1 MASPQ
6 IEDGYIK
13 IANELMQALARIR
26 IPGEARQIVDTI
38 FRKTYGFNKKEDRI
52 SLSQF
57 CLGTGMKKPACS
69 RAIKTAS
76 RMNIIIKKDNDG
88 IHFYSINKDFETWK
102 PLSKKITHFIEKD
115 NGGREKAFKNDSLS
129 NYEALSKKITGGES
143 LSKKITPIIE
153 KDNIQKTLLQKTKEN
168 IPQKKKSTRT
178 KDVFSAESV
187 AYKLSQKFFNLILK
201 NNPYSR
207 LHARS
212 NGDKETILQRWAVDI
227 DLLIQKD
234 GQHPS
239 IVEEVITFTANDHF
253 WGPNVQSGS
262 KLRMKWDTLVAQMK
276 KKGVS
281 SSNASKLAE
290 ESSKS
295 YDAAG
300 RKLNYV

>member
-6 IEDGYIK
+6 VENGYTR
-13 IANELMQALARIR
+13 IANELMEALARIR

-38 FRKTYGFNKKEDRI
+38 FRKTYGFNKKEDMI

-57 CLGTGMKKPACS
+57 CLTTGMKKSACS
-69 RAIKTAS
+69 RAIKTVS
-76 RMNIIIKKDNDG
+76 TMNIIIKKDNGG

-102 PLSKKITHFIEKD
+102 PLSKKITHIIEKD
-115 NGGREKAFKNDSLS
+115 NGGKEKAFKNNNLL
-129 NYEALSKKITGGES
+129 NQEALSKKIKGGKS
-143 LSKKITPIIE
+143 LSKKIMSVIE
-153 KDNIQKTLLQKTKEN
+153 KDNIQKTILQKTKEN
-168 IPQKKKSTRT
+168 IPQKKKSTRP
-178 KDVFSAESV
+178 KDGFSAESV
-187 AYKLSQKFFNLILK
+187 AYKLSQKLFNLILI

-207 LHARS
+207 LHACG
-212 NGDKETILQRWAVDI
+212 NGDKETILQRWATDI
-227 DLLIQKD
+227 DLLIRKD
-234 GQHPS
+234 GLHPS
-239 IVEEVITFTANDHF
+239 LVEEVITFTANDHF
-253 WGPNVQSGS
+253 WGPNVQSGL